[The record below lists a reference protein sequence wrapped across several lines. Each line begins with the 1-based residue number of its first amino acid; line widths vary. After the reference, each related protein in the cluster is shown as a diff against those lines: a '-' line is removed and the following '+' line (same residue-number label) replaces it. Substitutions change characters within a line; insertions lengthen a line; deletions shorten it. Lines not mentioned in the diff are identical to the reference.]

1 MRPGD
6 SWRRY
11 AFRSL
16 GASFRRSRGTCV
28 KQHEKSR
35 RVQCQPRSQG
45 FSFLNWVGQFKRK
58 SPGNEVI
65 GRALLLSRARCDF
78 SGCCRA
84 S

>member
-28 KQHEKSR
+28 KQHEKSG
-35 RVQCQPRSQG
+35 RVQCQPRSHY
-45 FSFLNWVGQFKRK
+45 
-58 SPGNEVI
+58 
-65 GRALLLSRARCDF
+65 
-78 SGCCRA
+78 CCRA
-84 S
+84 HDVIFPVVVVPHRL